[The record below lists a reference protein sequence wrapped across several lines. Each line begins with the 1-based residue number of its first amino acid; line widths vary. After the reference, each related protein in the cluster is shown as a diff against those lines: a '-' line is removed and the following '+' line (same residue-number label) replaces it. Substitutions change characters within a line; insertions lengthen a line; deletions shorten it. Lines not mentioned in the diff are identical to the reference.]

1 MQIALRASL
10 LLLVLCVSAGALLP
24 RASAEEPRV
33 GKRHPALRLPT
44 IDGKETI
51 DLRALAGKKV
61 LLIQFASW

>member
-1 MQIALRASL
+1 MKIALRSAL
-10 LLLVLCVSAGALLP
+10 LLFVFCLSTSALLP

-33 GKRHPALRLPT
+33 GKHHPALRLPT
-44 IDGKETI
+44 IDGQETI